1 MSNKSHGSNDNS
13 NSNNYGSA
21 NNDSYSSS
29 NTAGSNFMTSAVQD
43 IAGKVGLNVVCLSM
57 FTSLSLIEVVQSD
70 ETVGRIGTGLKEG
83 VEHFG
88 RGGGQSGGSSG
99 GFCKLFFTPI
109 YVLVNANSWEV

>member
-1 MSNKSHGSNDNS
+1 
-13 NSNNYGSA
+13 
-21 NNDSYSSS
+21 
-29 NTAGSNFMTSAVQD
+29 MTSAVQD

-70 ETVGRIGTGLKEG
+70 ETAGRIGTGLKEG